1 MGNEFSK
8 QSAPD
13 PPRVKFL
20 IGGYAK
26 VQELT
31 FTASKS
37 KIRKTYKNSSELNN
51 TSDVNALAITSD
63 SATAIFG
70 DMQGH
75 LSRIDLTTKT
85 ITKTYLP
92 ISRGRITKL
101 LITSSNKVLFT
112 CDTDGALKSFSINTS
127 GGLTPIKNFGRP
139 LLNIY
144 SMKMS
149 KDNNF
154 LFIAG
159 KQA

>member
-1 MGNEFSK
+1 MGNQFSK
-8 QSAPD
+8 QSTPD
-13 PPRVKFL
+13 PARVKFL

-26 VQELT
+26 VQELS
-31 FTASKS
+31 FTSSKS
-37 KIRKTYKNSSELNN
+37 KISKTYKNDSQLKN

-101 LITSSNKVLFT
+101 LITSNNKTLFM
-112 CDTDGALKSFSINTS
+112 CDTEGSLKSFSINTT

-144 SMKMS
+144 SMRIS